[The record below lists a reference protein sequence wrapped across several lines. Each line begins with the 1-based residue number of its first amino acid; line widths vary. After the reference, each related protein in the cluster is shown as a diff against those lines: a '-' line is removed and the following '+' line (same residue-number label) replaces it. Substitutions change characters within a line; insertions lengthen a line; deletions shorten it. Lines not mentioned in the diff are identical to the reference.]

1 MEIKSPVVNRKLRL
15 KIFTELIFLLE
26 VVPIPGEPVINLR
39 DVTNPIHSKKCI
51 LEVFVVLL
59 PSVGL
64 HTCLR

>member
-1 MEIKSPVVNRKLRL
+1 MKIKSPVVIKKLRL

-26 VVPIPGEPVINLR
+26 VIPIPDVPIINLR

-51 LEVFVVLL
+51 FEVLVILL